1 MLPLELI
8 RRDPERVRRAA
19 QLKGEPAPI
28 DEILELDEKWRSLL
42 HSAETIKAEQNVLS
56 KEFAKTRDQA
66 LKERLREMADRSKA
80 ELTEAEAV
88 KRQLDDLLLRVPNL
102 FHESVPVGEGE
113 QDNVVL
119 RDWGSKVEL
128 GFAARTHYDLGET
141 LGIMDFDRAARVA
154 GSRFAFLMGE
164 GARLERAL
172 AQFML
177 DVHTREHGYT
187 EVWPPMLVNSA
198 ALVGTANLPKFGGD
212 LFKVEGQ
219 DLWLI
224 PTAEVPLTNLHR
236 EEILDV
242 DRLPLN
248 YVAYTQC
255 WRSEAGAAGKDTR
268 GFIRLHQ
275 FSKVEMVK
283 LTTAET
289 SMDEFEKLTADAED
303 ILRRLGLHY
312 QVHVMCTGDMG
323 FAQFKKYDLMA
334 WAPGLGRYLE
344 VSSCSVFSDFQA
356 MRANLRYRPARG
368 APPRFVHTINGS
380 GLALPRTIDALIET
394 YQRADGT
401 IGVPEVLRP
410 YMGGLEVIGRAS

>member
-128 GFAARTHYDLGET
+128 GFAARTHYDLGEA
-141 LGIMDFDRAARVA
+141 LGIMDFERAARVA

-198 ALVGTANLPKFGGD
+198 SMVGTANLPKFAD
-212 LFKVEGQ
+212 MAFKVEDE

-224 PTAEVPLTNLHR
+224 PTAEVPVTNFHR
-236 EEILDV
+236 EEILDG
-242 DRLPLN
+242 DRLPMK
-248 YVAYTQC
+248 YVAYAPS
-255 WRSEAGAAGKDTR
+255 WRTEAGAAGSDTR
-268 GFIRLHQ
+268 GFIRMHQ
-275 FSKVEMVK
+275 FSKVELVK
-283 LTTAET
+283 VTTAET
-289 SMDEFEKLTADAED
+289 SMEEFEKLVADAED
-303 ILRRLGLHY
+303 ILQRLGLQY
-312 QVHVMCTGDMG
+312 HVLAMCTGDMG
-323 FAQFKKYDLMA
+323 FAQYKKLDLEA
-334 WAPGLGRYLE
+334 WAPGLDRYLE
-344 VSSCSVFSDFQA
+344 VSSCSVFNDFQA
-356 MRANLRYRPARG
+356 MRANIRYRPAKG
-368 APPRFVHTINGS
+368 APPKFAHTINGS
-380 GLALPRTIDALIET
+380 GLALPRTIDAIMET
-394 YQRADGT
+394 YQRADGLIT
-401 IGVPEVLRP
+401 VPEVLKP
-410 YMGGLEVIGRAS
+410 YMGRPKMIGAR